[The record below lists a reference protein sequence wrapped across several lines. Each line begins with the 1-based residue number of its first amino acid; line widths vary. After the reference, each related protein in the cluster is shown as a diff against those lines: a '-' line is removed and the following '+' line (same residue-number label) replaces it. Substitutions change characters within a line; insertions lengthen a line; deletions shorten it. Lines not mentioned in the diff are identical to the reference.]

1 MKRLVLLGGG
11 HAHVKVLADLA
22 EQPLA
27 GWDVHLISPYRR
39 QIYSGMLPGW
49 VAGHYS
55 VEACAIRL
63 DTLAGRAGVAFHETA
78 GLGLD
83 PQAQTVRCADGS
95 TLRFDALSI
104 DTGPMP
110 ALDDLPGSA
119 AHTLPVRPI
128 EQFIAAWPGL
138 VDRILGLCRRFDL
151 VILGAGA
158 AGIELAFA
166 IQRRAAIDGWSHLF
180 ITVLGG
186 DDLPLPGA
194 PDRTRKHTAHLLAQR
209 GIVWKGS
216 TRATRVEAGLVH
228 LQAGPPMR
236 FDACIAATGAA
247 APHWPAASGLATDE
261 RGFIRVSRSLQSTSH
276 PNIFAAGDVAAYAD
290 MRPKSGVFAVRAGP
304 VLARNLRAF
313 CDGTPL
319 QAWTPQSRAL
329 YLISTGDRHAL
340 ATWGRWSWSGQWVWR
355 WKDRI
360 DRQFMQRFGTAPQEA
375 SP

>member
-11 HAHVKVLADLA
+11 HAHVKVLTDLA
-22 EQPLA
+22 QLPLA

-39 QIYSGMLPGW
+39 QVYSGMLPGW
-49 VAGHYS
+49 VAGHYPI
-55 VEACAIRL
+55 EACAIRL
-63 DTLAGRAGVAFHETA
+63 DTLAGCAGVAFHETA
-78 GLGLD
+78 GVGLD
-83 PQAQTVRCADGS
+83 LQAQTVQCANGS
-95 TLRFDALSI
+95 MLRYDTLSI

-110 ALDDLPGSA
+110 ALGDLPGSA
-119 AHTLPVRPI
+119 EHTLPVRPI
-128 EQFIAAWPGL
+128 EQFIAAWPAL
-138 VDRILGLCRRFDL
+138 VDRMLGQCRRFDL

-180 ITVLGG
+180 ITVVGS
-186 DDLPLPGA
+186 DELPLPGG
-194 PDRTRKHTAHLLAQR
+194 PDRTRKHIARLLAQR
-209 GIVWKGS
+209 GIVWKGA

-228 LQAGPPMR
+228 LQAGQPMV
-236 FDACIAATGAA
+236 FDACIASTGAA
-247 APHWPAASGLATDE
+247 APFWPAACGLATDK

-276 PNIFAAGDVAAYAD
+276 PNIFAAGDVAAYVD
-290 MRPKSGVFAVRAGP
+290 VRPKSGVYAVRAGP
-304 VLARNLRAF
+304 VLAKNLRAF
-313 CDGTPL
+313 CEGKAL

-340 ATWGRWSWSGQWVWR
+340 ATWGRWSWSGSWVWR

-360 DRQFMQRFGTAPQEA
+360 DRQFMRRFGTAPQEA

>member
-49 VAGHYS
+49 VAGHYPI
-55 VEACAIRL
+55 EACAIRL

-83 PQAQTVRCADGS
+83 PIAQTVQCADGA
-95 TLRFDALSI
+95 TLRYDTLSI

-110 ALDDLPGSA
+110 ALGDLPGSA

-128 EQFIAAWPGL
+128 EQFIAAWPAL
-138 VDRILGLCRRFDL
+138 VDRILGRCQRFDL
-151 VILGAGA
+151 LILGAGA

-166 IQRRAAIDGWSHLF
+166 IQRRAATDGWSHLF
-180 ITVLGG
+180 ITVMGS

-194 PDRTRKHTAHLLAQR
+194 PDKTRKHAARLLAQR
-209 GIVWKGS
+209 GIVWKGA

-228 LQAGPPMR
+228 LQAGPPLT
-236 FDACIAATGAA
+236 FDACIASTGAA
-247 APHWPAASGLATDE
+247 APSWPAASGLATDE
-261 RGFIRVSRSLQSTSH
+261 RGFIRVRRSLQSTSH

-304 VLARNLRAF
+304 VLAGNLRAF
-313 CDGTPL
+313 CEGTRL

-340 ATWGRWSWSGQWVWR
+340 ATWGRWSWSGSWVWR

-360 DRQFMQRFGTAPQEA
+360 DRQFMQRFGTAPQETL
-375 SP
+375 P

>member
-55 VEACAIRL
+55 LEACAIRL

-78 GLGLD
+78 CLGLD
-83 PQAQTVRCADGS
+83 PTAQTVQCADGT
-95 TLRFDALSI
+95 TLRYDALSI

-110 ALDDLPGSA
+110 ALGDLPGSA
-119 AHTLPVRPI
+119 EHTLPVRPI
-128 EQFIAAWPGL
+128 EQFIAAWPAL
-138 VDRILGLCRRFDL
+138 VDRIVGQCQRFDL

-158 AGIELAFA
+158 VGIELAFA
-166 IQRRAAIDGWSHLF
+166 VQRRAATDGWSHLF
-180 ITVLGG
+180 ITVIGS
-186 DDLPLPGA
+186 DELPLTGA
-194 PDRTRKHTAHLLAQR
+194 PDGTRRHTWRLLAQR
-209 GIVWKGS
+209 GIVWRGAN
-216 TRATRVEAGLVH
+216 RATRVEAGRLH
-228 LQAGPPMR
+228 LQDGPPLT
-236 FDACIAATGAA
+236 FDACIASTGAA
-247 APHWPAASGLATDE
+247 APSWPTASGLATDE
-261 RGFIRVSRSLQSTSH
+261 GGFIRVGRSLQSVSH
-276 PNIFAAGDVAAYAD
+276 PNVFAAGDVAAYAD
-290 MRPKSGVFAVRAGP
+290 QRPKSGVFAVRAGP

-313 CDGTPL
+313 CEGKAL
-319 QAWTPQSRAL
+319 QTWAPQSRAL

-340 ATWGRWSWSGQWVWR
+340 ATWGRWSWSGPWVWR

-360 DRQFMQRFGTAPQEA
+360 DRQFMRRFGTAPQET